1 MLQCTIRSL
10 KLSKMDQPGPKCL
23 ESASCT
29 VLHHISVF
37 ALQLFHTDAICVSVI
52 EALKK
57 NHKEELERELEKV
70 RRLNGG
76 GMDAQT
82 LQLQQK

>member
-1 MLQCTIRSL
+1 M
-10 KLSKMDQPGPKCL
+10 
-23 ESASCT
+23 ESASCAA
-29 VLHHISVF
+29 LH
-37 ALQLFHTDAICVSVI
+37 HTDAICVSVI

-70 RRLNGG
+70 RRLSGG
-76 GMDAQT
+76 GMDAQM

>member
-1 MLQCTIRSL
+1 M
-10 KLSKMDQPGPKCL
+10 

-29 VLHHISVF
+29 ALRHILVF

-70 RRLNGG
+70 RRLSGG